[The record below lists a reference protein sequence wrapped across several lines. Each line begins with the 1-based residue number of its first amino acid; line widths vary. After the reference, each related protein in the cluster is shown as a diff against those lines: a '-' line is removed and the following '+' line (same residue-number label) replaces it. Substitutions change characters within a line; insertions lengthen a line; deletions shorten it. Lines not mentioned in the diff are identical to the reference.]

1 MALEVWARPAN
12 LSFAED
18 NKSPD
23 IEVRFERGNHHDG
36 FDFDGRGNILAHA
49 FYPGT
54 GLGGDVHLDWD
65 ERWLA
70 QTNNPSNGRGGKY
83 MQTYC
88 SLPESGGVLVNRGVA
103 EMPAAPF

>member
-1 MALEVWARPAN
+1 MRCVCCSLKTGVPPGLDKRQVIKEVRMALEVWARPAN

-70 QTNNPSNGRGGKY
+70 QTNNPSNGRGG
-83 MQTYC
+83 
-88 SLPESGGVLVNRGVA
+88 
-103 EMPAAPF
+103 